1 MKYVTPTIIL
11 LAGMLVFVG
20 GCASAKVEPTVKAS
34 QWFPKPDMIVVN
46 NFAVDPRDVQL
57 DRGLLATTMRDDGNR
72 TPNAEES
79 QVGKIV
85 SEKLAVVLVD
95 ELRQAGIAAVR
106 PGPQIKPTDT
116 TVTLNGEFLTV
127 DQGNQTARVW
137 VGFGLGGSELRTR
150 IQATQ
155 NGQLLAQADTK
166 TKSSLKPGMLTSAG
180 ASAAA
185 ESGTAV
191 AVGAATTGLNEAF
204 FATVEADARR
214 TAKEVASKIKDAYVE
229 RGWLTK

>member
-1 MKYVTPTIIL
+1 MNYAKMTL
-11 LAGMLVFVG
+11 LGLAGMLALLS
-20 GCASAKVEPTVKAS
+20 GCAKAKVEPTVRAS

-57 DRGLLATTMRDDGNR
+57 DRGLLAKTMRDDGNR
-72 TPNAEES
+72 TPNAEET

-85 SEKLAVVLVD
+85 SDKLATTLIE
-95 ELRQAGIAAVR
+95 ELRNEGIPAVR

-155 NGQLLAQADTK
+155 NGQLLAQADTR

-214 TAKEVASKIKDAYVE
+214 TAKEVAKKIKEAYQE
-229 RGWLTK
+229 RGWLN